1 MNARNLT
8 LTLTAAA
15 LIAVPGLASA
25 QAGPGTCDGTGPHGP
40 HMAGGP
46 GNCDGTGPHGPH
58 MMGGPGGPGGPGG
71 HGGHGLLR
79 FIQRVGDRI
88 GLSDAQQ
95 AQIQTIV
102 DAEMPAV
109 RDLMEQARTAAED
122 FRASHGPGDF
132 NDSEYR
138 AFLESQARI
147 HVEARLAGAAAADQ
161 VWDVLTPEQ
170 QQQVLDLLELMGP
183 GHGPGKR
190 SGGKRLGQR

>member
-1 MNARNLT
+1 MNARTLT

-25 QAGPGTCDGTGPHGP
+25 QAGPG
-40 HMAGGP
+40 
-46 GNCDGTGPHGPH
+46 NCDGTGPHGPH
-58 MMGGPGGPGGPGG
+58 MMGGPGGPSGPGGPGG
-71 HGGHGLLR
+71 PGGDGGHGLLR

-95 AQIQTIV
+95 AQIQAIL

-122 FRASHGPGDF
+122 FRASHDPGDF
-132 NDSEYR
+132 SEPEYR
-138 AFLESQARI
+138 AFFESQARI
-147 HVEARLAGAAAADQ
+147 HVEARLLGAAAADQ